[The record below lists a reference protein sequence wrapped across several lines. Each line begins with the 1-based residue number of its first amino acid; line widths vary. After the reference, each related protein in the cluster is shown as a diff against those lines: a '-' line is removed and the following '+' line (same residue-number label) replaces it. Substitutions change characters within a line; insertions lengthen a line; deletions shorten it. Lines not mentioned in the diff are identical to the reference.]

1 MDMINIIDKVMK
13 VYWDTYLGYLK
24 TKKEDEEWVLQNM
37 EWLKK
42 TTDIGLQVVNGIE
55 SRHGFIEY
63 FKVIEQNAELK
74 KILYCVCKKVLNEY
88 GKTCDRVA

>member
-74 KILYCVCKKVLNEY
+74 KILYSVCKKVLNEY